1 MKKIKLIVSTILIVS
16 VLFGLVGCKKK
27 FDEVTSEEFVNA
39 LEEVVGLNEEDI
51 KIHDFDDPIYR
62 HTYYVHSVALPDILE
77 LCHSAPPNLFLE
89 QYCFMEYE
97 ISVDARDY
105 FENSFEN
112 AEEDYGP
119 NASAYLEDDYGY
131 IIYLTDGTEYY
142 SNYGSYAEVT
152 LAELE
157 SRFDE
162 DVMLFGGIYY
172 YESTVIVV
180 ERLSDNEEDIE
191 ETRDFLDALGLPH
204 M

>member
-27 FDEVTSEEFVNA
+27 FDEVTSEEFLNA
-39 LEEVVGLNEEDI
+39 LESVIGLSEEDI

-62 HTYYVHSVALPDILE
+62 HTYYVRSVALPDVLE
-77 LCHSAPPNLFLE
+77 LCHGTPPNMYFE
-89 QYCFMEYE
+89 QYRLMEYE
-97 ISVDARDY
+97 NSVDARDN
-105 FENSFEN
+105 FENRFES
-112 AEEDYGP
+112 AEEKYGP
-119 NASAYLEDDYGY
+119 NASVYLEDDYGY

-142 SNYGSYAEVT
+142 SNYGSYAEVA